1 MISFDELG
9 NAIAAK
15 AKACGYKKSR
25 LTWYK
30 DKDNL
35 TVVLSIERSQYDP
48 KLWYY
53 NYGIC
58 LHELSNGKHHSLSAC
73 QIRYRVDCTSNGATL
88 DSGAVLSLLEKWESM
103 YGDIGLLRIC
113 AVQGKLPLQTSLN
126 AIRYLTSVDVSA
138 Q

>member
-1 MISFDELG
+1 MVSFDELVH
-9 NAIAAK
+9 AISAK

-30 DKDNL
+30 DKDKL

-73 QIRYRVDCTSNGATL
+73 QVRYRVDGTSNGVTL
-88 DSGAVLSLLEKWESM
+88 DSSAVLSLLEKWESK

-113 AVQGKLPLQTSLN
+113 AVEGKLPLQTSLD

-138 Q
+138 L

>member
-1 MISFDELG
+1 MISFDELV

-30 DKDNL
+30 DKNKL
-35 TVVLSIERSQYDP
+35 TVVLSIERSQFDP

-58 LHELSNGKHHSLSAC
+58 LHERSNGKHHSLSAC
-73 QIRYRVDCTSNGATL
+73 QIRYRVDCTSNGVTL
-88 DSGAVLSLLEKWESM
+88 DSGSVLSLLEKWESM

-113 AVQGKLPLQTSLN
+113 AV
-126 AIRYLTSVDVSA
+126 ARI
-138 Q
+138 

>member
-1 MISFDELG
+1 MNSFDELV
-9 NAIAAK
+9 NAISAK

-30 DKDNL
+30 DKNKL
-35 TVVLSIERSQYDP
+35 TVVLSIERSQFDP

-73 QIRYRVDCTSNGATL
+73 QIRYRFD
-88 DSGAVLSLLEKWESM
+88 W
-103 YGDIGLLRIC
+103 Y
-113 AVQGKLPLQTSLN
+113 VQWCYT
-126 AIRYLTSVDVSA
+126 
-138 Q
+138 

>member
-1 MISFDELG
+1 MVSFDELV
-9 NAIAAK
+9 NAISAK
-15 AKACGYKKSR
+15 AKAFRYKKSR

-30 DKDNL
+30 GKNKL
-35 TVVLSIERSQYDP
+35 TVVLSIERSQFDP
-48 KLWYY
+48 KLWYN

-73 QIRYRVDCTSNGATL
+73 QIRHWVDCTSNGVTL

-138 Q
+138 L

>member
-1 MISFDELG
+1 MVSFDELV
-9 NAIAAK
+9 NAISAK
-15 AKACGYKKSR
+15 AKAFRYKKSR

-30 DKDNL
+30 DKNKL
-35 TVVLSIERSQYDP
+35 TVVLSIERSQFDP
-48 KLWYY
+48 KLWYN

-73 QIRYRVDCTSNGATL
+73 QIRHWVDCTSNGVTL
-88 DSGAVLSLLEKWESM
+88 DSGAVLFLLEKWESM

-113 AVQGKLPLQTSLN
+113 AVQGKLPLQTSSD

-138 Q
+138 L

>member
-1 MISFDELG
+1 MSSFDELV
-9 NAIAAK
+9 NAISAK

-30 DKDNL
+30 DKDKL

-58 LHELSNGKHHSLSAC
+58 LHEQSNGKHHSLRAC
-73 QIRYRVDCTSNGATL
+73 QIRYRVDCTSNGVTL

-113 AVQGKLPLQTSLN
+113 AVQGKLPLQTSLD

-138 Q
+138 L